1 MIRIQLTS
9 GKKMLGAAPAE
20 FTDTNESKKIWE

>member
-9 GKKMLGAAPAE
+9 GKKMLGADTAE